1 MSERASERVSE
12 EGEGWDREIRGLTVA
27 QGQNWKALK
36 AIPHKVLKLRAP
48 NCKIVNAGGPFKGD
62 EGYNSILPN
71 LIEDTY
77 LLLFCCHS
85 SLQLR
90 NYVRVRLV

>member
-1 MSERASERVSE
+1 MSE

-62 EGYNSILPN
+62 EGYNSNSTVSHRGHLP
-71 LIEDTY
+71 LMA
-77 LLLFCCHS
+77 S
-85 SLQLR
+85 SEKQR
-90 NYVRVRLV
+90 NFSRLHQKNNAFTMC